1 MCHKWQIATLHPK
14 YSGLAY
20 GGDGRSFTAEFLINY
35 TMDIKK
41 TSIRLAFGLLLLAAS
56 PAAMRA
62 QFAHPEA
69 ADHDH
74 AHEGRIFAGGALT
87 YWRNTK
93 AETTTFSFNP
103 ELGYLFNDTWG
114 TGLLLGYEYGSARKA
129 GGVRAEEYAVK
140 VSPIVRYYYVHKGPF
155 NLFMDAGAGYNL
167 AVERKGGE
175 TERHSGFE
183 VGVRPGGCVDLT
195 EGLCLCLRFGFV
207 GYRNGYFSGEEPGLG
222 HDGFGLRFA
231 PEELMIGLELEF

>member
-1 MCHKWQIATLHPK
+1 
-14 YSGLAY
+14 
-20 GGDGRSFTAEFLINY
+20 
-35 TMDIKK
+35 MDIKK

-114 TGLLLGYEYGSARKA
+114 TGLLLG
-129 GGVRAEEYAVK
+129 
-140 VSPIVRYYYVHKGPF
+140 
-155 NLFMDAGAGYNL
+155 
-167 AVERKGGE
+167 
-175 TERHSGFE
+175 
-183 VGVRPGGCVDLT
+183 
-195 EGLCLCLRFGFV
+195 
-207 GYRNGYFSGEEPGLG
+207 
-222 HDGFGLRFA
+222 
-231 PEELMIGLELEF
+231 